1 MPRFYFDVFD
11 GETTIPDE
19 VGLDV
24 DDDLEQIRHL
34 AIDALPDVA
43 REKLPDGDRAEF
55 TVIVRDAGGRNIFR
69 ATLSLHAEWINRSE
83 G

>member
-11 GETTIPDE
+11 GEITTPDKI
-19 VGLDV
+19 GLDV
-24 DDDLEQIRHL
+24 EDGLERIRDL
-34 AIDALPDVA
+34 AVDALPDLA

-55 TVIVRDAGGRNIFR
+55 TVTVRDEDGSDIFR
-69 ATLSLHAEWINRSE
+69 AVLSFRVEWIDRTK

>member
-1 MPRFYFDVFD
+1 MSRFYFDVFD
-11 GETTIPDE
+11 GVTTTADE
-19 VGLDV
+19 FGLDV
-24 DDDLEQIRHL
+24 EDGLERVRYL